1 MRRSSN
7 ARAITTRLRFYLF
20 VFALSNATNLMSSV
34 PPRIWKTMCDTRR
47 AGGRHRE
54 AEGDGGQ
61 GGEQGQRAHCR
72 EPGQRQGLHREWS
85 ARAVAMWSGHAL
97 AADLIAW
104 LIVTAARKKQS
115 IFGKTKDDNFDESE
129 AVT

>member
-1 MRRSSN
+1 
-7 ARAITTRLRFYLF
+7 
-20 VFALSNATNLMSSV
+20 
-34 PPRIWKTMCDTRR
+34 
-47 AGGRHRE
+47 
-54 AEGDGGQ
+54 
-61 GGEQGQRAHCR
+61 
-72 EPGQRQGLHREWS
+72 
-85 ARAVAMWSGHAL
+85 VAMWSGHAL